1 MVGIELRR
9 ASGPPDDLVGT
20 VFEPGTRYGSGDEHL
35 FAQMDDLAA
44 LCRDERI
51 DAGEQVPGTWDVRV
65 FQPCHHVQLA
75 LEKTE
80 VTGEPPHPLLAP
92 ALRLPLL
99 VKVVRRKEQP
109 IQNIYGI
116 AEVGVL
122 FVGPARRQRRPL

>member
-1 MVGIELRR
+1 
-9 ASGPPDDLVGT
+9 
-20 VFEPGTRYGSGDEHL
+20 
-35 FAQMDDLAA
+35 MDDLPA

-51 DAGEQVPGTWDVRV
+51 DAGEQAPGTWDVRV

-109 IQNIYGI
+109 IQDVYGI
-116 AEVGVL
+116 AEGGVL
-122 FVGPARRQRRPL
+122 FVGPARRQRSTLKVLGLIVQAAECGVGARERRIDVRRALEIFRSGE